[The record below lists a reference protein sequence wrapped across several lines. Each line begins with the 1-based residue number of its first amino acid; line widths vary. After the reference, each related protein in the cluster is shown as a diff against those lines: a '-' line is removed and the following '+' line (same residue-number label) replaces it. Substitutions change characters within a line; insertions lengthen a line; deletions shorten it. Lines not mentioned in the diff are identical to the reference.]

1 MMRRSLLATVS
12 IAATLVACGTAND
25 HYRPI
30 DNADVRA
37 AFQETNTTTTAIT
50 IFASTS
56 TAPTVPKTTTTTTVP
71 TESVIV
77 YFVTDEGKLR
87 GAKRV
92 HPVGYN
98 RDVVIADLRAAPVAA
113 DGPGLRTVV
122 DGAVIKSVDFT
133 AVPPVVD
140 LSSIVK
146 LNTVT
151 DAHRAA
157 IAGQIAATLT
167 KLPNIWQ
174 VSFTVDG
181 EPWPTPLPDGQ
192 VVTRPVSGA
201 DFASLFVP

>member
-1 MMRRSLLATVS
+1 MRRALLAAVS
-12 IAATLVACGTAND
+12 ISVSLAACGTAND

-37 AFQETNTTTTAIT
+37 AFLETNTTTTAIT

-56 TAPTVPKTTTTTTVP
+56 TTPTVPKTTTTTTVP

-77 YFVTDEGKLR
+77 YFVTDVGKLR
-87 GAKRV
+87 GVKRV

-122 DGAVIKSVDFT
+122 DGAVITSVDLA

-140 LSSIVK
+140 LSPFVM
-146 LNTVT
+146 LPDFT
-151 DAHRAA
+151 DELRVEV
-157 IAGQIAATLT
+157 AGQIAATLT
-167 KLPNIWQ
+167 KLPNVWQ
-174 VSFTVDG
+174 VSFTVAG
-181 EPWPTPLPDGQ
+181 QPWPTPLPDGQ